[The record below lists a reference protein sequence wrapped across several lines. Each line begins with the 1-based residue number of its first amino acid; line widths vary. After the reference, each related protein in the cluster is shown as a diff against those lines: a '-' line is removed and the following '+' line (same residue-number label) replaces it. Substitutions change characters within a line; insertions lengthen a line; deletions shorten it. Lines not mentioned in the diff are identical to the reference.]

1 MAAAKNKTS
10 KLSLCAIV
18 SALAVALML
27 VSRLFTIA
35 DYSITALCGL
45 LMGVIVIECGVKW
58 ALASYVATALLAV
71 LIAPG
76 ECSILFVAF
85 FGYYPVVKVLLDKI
99 HIALGWVLKLALFNA
114 VIVSLLYLLRL
125 LSVPM
130 DDIEFLNPV
139 LSIVIVLA
147 LSNIVFVLYDILFG
161 RLMLMYMNKIHSRIY
176 RFLNK

>member
-10 KLSLCAIV
+10 KISLCAIV

-27 VSRLFTIA
+27 VSRLFTVA

-45 LMGVIVIECGVKW
+45 LMGVIVIECGTKW

-85 FGYYPVVKVLLDKI
+85 FGYYPVVKVLLDKMQLV
-99 HIALGWVLKLALFNA
+99 LGWILKLALFNA
-114 VIVSLLYLLRL
+114 VIVSLLYLVEL
-125 LSVPM
+125 LAVPL

-139 LSIVIVLA
+139 LSIVLVLV

-176 RFLNK
+176 KFLNK

>member
-10 KLSLCAIV
+10 KISLCAIV

-27 VSRLFTIA
+27 VSRLFTVA

-45 LMGVIVIECGVKW
+45 LMGVIVIECGAKW

-85 FGYYPVVKVLLDKI
+85 FGYYPVVKVLLDKMQI
-99 HIALGWVLKLALFNA
+99 VLGWILKLALFNA
-114 VIVSLLYLLRL
+114 VIVSLLYLLRAL
-125 LSVPM
+125 AVPM

-139 LSIVIVLA
+139 LSIVLVLV
-147 LSNIVFVLYDILFG
+147 LLNIVFVLYDILFG

-176 RFLNK
+176 KFLNK